1 MQTILG
7 AGGVIGRELAKTLP
21 QYTDKIR
28 LVNRNPK
35 KVNPGDET
43 FACDLTNGPEV
54 MQALEGTRIAY
65 LTAGLPYNYKVW
77 RELWPKVMKNVIAAC
92 ETHGAK
98 LVFFDNVYMYDP
110 EHIPHMTEQTPVN
123 PSSKKGM
130 VRAEIARMLM
140 EGVEKGRLSALIAR
154 SADFY
159 GPGNE
164 NSVLQETVYKNLKKG
179 KKANWFC
186 SLDEP
191 HSFTY
196 TPDAGKATALL
207 GNTAEAYDQVWHL
220 PTDPNILTGREWVR
234 LFARELGVQPR
245 VQLATKFVLR
255 IMGLFIPIIRESYE
269 MLYQYDR
276 KYFFDSSKFN
286 RHFDFK
292 PTTYEE
298 GVKAIVASDKG

>member
-35 KVNPGDET
+35 KVNLSDET

-110 EHIPHMTEQTPVN
+110 EHIPHMTEQTPVD

-159 GPGNE
+159 GPGND

-245 VQLATKFVLR
+245 IQLATKFVLR

>member
-110 EHIPHMTEQTPVN
+110 EHIPHMTEQTPVD

-159 GPGNE
+159 GPGND

-245 VQLATKFVLR
+245 IQLATKFVLR